1 MRRPNPSLLYRLL
14 RRATAPARSQVA
26 ILLYHRIYQTAVDP
40 WELCVSPPH
49 FAEHLEVLRTNY
61 PIMRLDDLVTSLE
74 EGCVPKRGVVVTFD
88 DGYGDNFANAKP
100 LLEEFKVPATIFVA
114 SDSLDSPIEFWWDAL
129 ERVVLQPESLPERL
143 ELHVEGRVHAWPTA
157 NVRERERAYMSV
169 HHLLQ
174 PLRASER
181 NPIMSE
187 ILTWARVA
195 PVDRPDYRPLTSG
208 ELIQM
213 AQSEFVTIGAHTM
226 SHAFLSAIAEEE
238 QYDEMAGSRDRLQE
252 ITGCGVDTFSYP
264 YGNVTCDTVRIAE
277 RAGFKAAVTME
288 AHPVEAGA
296 NPLQLG
302 RLPVGDWSREEFK
315 HHLGECFRT

>member
-1 MRRPNPSLLYRLL
+1 MRRPNPSLPYRLL
-14 RRATAPARSQVA
+14 RRATAPSRSQVA
-26 ILLYHRIYQTAVDP
+26 ILLYHRIYQAAVDP
-40 WELCVSPPH
+40 WELCVSPQH

-61 PIMRLDDLVTSLE
+61 QVMRLDDLVTSLE

-88 DGYGDNFANAKP
+88 DGYGDNFSNAKP

-114 SDSLDSPIEFWWDAL
+114 SDSLDSPTEFWWDDL
-129 ERVVLQPESLPERL
+129 ERLLLQPESLPERL

-157 NVRERERAYMSV
+157 NVRERELAYMSV

-174 PLRASER
+174 PLRTSER
-181 NPIMSE
+181 DPVMSE
-187 ILTWARVA
+187 ILTWASA
-195 PVDRPDYRPLTSG
+195 ATDYRPDYRPLTSD
-208 ELIQM
+208 ELMQM
-213 AQSEFVTIGAHTM
+213 AQSGFVTIGAHTA
-226 SHAFLSAIAEEE
+226 SHAFLSAMAEEE

-252 ITGCGVDTFSYP
+252 ITGCCVDTFSYP

-296 NPLQLG
+296 NPLRLG
-302 RLPVGDWSREEFK
+302 RLPVGDWTGPMLAQRLNAF
-315 HHLGECFRT
+315 FRT